1 MQRCNALQ
9 ASLLVLNMSFTLSP
23 EIFFIE
29 EIEMEVCFVGP
40 LGVVTGSCTWM
51 RDIEKDWSFLID
63 CGMQQGETTA
73 DTWNS
78 GEWPFDPAEIQFV
91 VLTHAHIDHCGLI
104 PLLYRKGFKGQI
116 YCTKETEEIAKY
128 LLKDAAGQPGA
139 PFNRS
144 DVDAVKWHE
153 PGSEKQLG
161 TFLPIDTNLFL
172 QFYRTGH
179 VMGAVSVVVRWGP
192 PGDEQKSI
200 VFSGDLGP
208 SGEDEEGLP
217 LLRFRM
223 SPVACDYAVVE
234 STYGGV
240 VRDRMQ
246 SPNEIRRSELRQLL
260 DQVIESKGTLILP
273 AFSFGR
279 TQDVLFDLHWI
290 VAENP
295 AKYRQVTYVL
305 DSPLACTLQKVMLT
319 GFARQER
326 TASGKV
332 RPRWLGKQVF
342 DIFGLDGRNAI
353 EYKECLRLLA
363 VIFSSNTASSFISS
377 TAGNVIA
384 KNWRPILSQ
393 IPSKISELEGPVV
406 GPRVVIT
413 SSGSCDG
420 GPVASW
426 LPKIL
431 GASQNIVAMTGH
443 VADVSV
449 GGLLSKV
456 MKMPPSERTR
466 DTGNLVWENGV
477 SFPISRIKSSITL
490 LRGYSAHADQTGL
503 LDWLFW
509 EYKGQQHVAGRAI
522 FIQHGGN
529 TQREKLAQAIHERA
543 GKCDTRV
550 DVFQPSNPRDWWN
563 LEDGATIMST
573 EAEAIKIDAEIAR
586 LTRAKQRLQLG
597 GNCQLS

>member
-1 MQRCNALQ
+1 
-9 ASLLVLNMSFTLSP
+9 
-23 EIFFIE
+23 
-29 EIEMEVCFVGP
+29 MEVCFVGP

-73 DTWNS
+73 DKWNS
-78 GEWPFDPAEIQFV
+78 GQWPFDPAEIKFV

-104 PLLYRKGFKGQI
+104 PLLYKKGFKGQI
-116 YCTKETEEIAKY
+116 YCTKETAEIAKH
-128 LLKDAAGQPGA
+128 LLKDAASQPNA

-144 DVDAVKWHE
+144 DVDVVKWHE
-153 PGSEKQLG
+153 PGSKKQLG

-192 PGDEQKSI
+192 PDEQKSI

-208 SGEDEEGLP
+208 SGENEDGLP
-217 LLRFRM
+217 LMRFRM
-223 SPVACDYAVVE
+223 SPTACDYAVVE

-240 VRDRMQ
+240 VRDHLQ
-246 SPNEIRRSELRQLL
+246 SPNEIRCSELKQLL
-260 DQVIESKGTLILP
+260 DKVIESKGTLIIP

-295 AKYRQVTYVL
+295 EKYRQVTYML
-305 DSPLACTLQKVMLT
+305 DSPLACKLQKVMLE
-319 GFARQER
+319 GFARQEH

-332 RPRWLGKQVF
+332 RPRWLGKKVF
-342 DIFGLDGRNAI
+342 DIFGLDGSDASQYRV
-353 EYKECLRLLA
+353 CLRLLEA
-363 VIFSSNTASSFISS
+363 VLGGKATSPFIPS
-377 TAGNVIA
+377 TSGNVIA
-384 KNWRPILSQ
+384 KNWRPILSA
-393 IPSKISELEGPVV
+393 IPSRTFELEEQAAV
-406 GPRVVIT
+406 PRVVIT

-426 LPKIL
+426 LPKVL
-431 GASQNIVAMTGH
+431 GSSQNIVAMTGH
-443 VADVSV
+443 VADTSI
-449 GGLLSKV
+449 GGLLSQI
-456 MKMPPSERTR
+456 MKMAPSERTR
-466 DTGNLVWENGV
+466 DTGKLVWTNGIN
-477 SFPISRIKSSITL
+477 FPISRIQASITQ

-509 EYKGQQHVAGRAI
+509 EYKEQLHVAGRAV

-529 TQREKLAQAIHERA
+529 TQREKLAKAIRERA
-543 GKCDTRV
+543 HMQDMNV
-550 DVFQPSNPRDWWN
+550 DVFLPSNPHDWWD
-563 LEDGATIMST
+563 LEDGARIMSV
-573 EAEAIKIDAEIAR
+573 EAETTKIDAEIAR
-586 LTRAKQRLQLG
+586 LIKAKQRLQLG
-597 GNCQLS
+597 SNCQVN

>member
-1 MQRCNALQ
+1 
-9 ASLLVLNMSFTLSP
+9 
-23 EIFFIE
+23 
-29 EIEMEVCFVGP
+29 MEVCFVGP

-51 RDIEKDWSFLID
+51 RDIERDWNFLID
-63 CGMQQGETTA
+63 CGMQQGEA
-73 DTWNS
+73 MANKWNS
-78 GEWPFDPAEIQFV
+78 GEWPFDPAEIKFV

-128 LLKDAAGQPGA
+128 LLHDAASQPGA

-144 DVDAVKWHE
+144 DVDAVKWFE

-161 TFLPIDTNLFL
+161 TFLPIATDLFL

-192 PGDEQKSI
+192 PGDEQKSM

-208 SGEDEEGLP
+208 SDENEEGLP

-240 VRDRMQ
+240 VRDRVQ

-260 DQVIESKGTLILP
+260 DKVIESKGTLILP

-290 VAENP
+290 VAEDP
-295 AKYRQVTYVL
+295 AKYRQITYML
-305 DSPLACTLQKVMLT
+305 DSPLACKLQTVMLK

-342 DIFGLDGRNAI
+342 DIFGLDGSDASQQN
-353 EYKECLRLLA
+353 ECLRLLEA
-363 VIFSSNTASSFISS
+363 TFSSNTASSFIPSN
-377 TAGNVIA
+377 AGNVIA
-384 KNWRPILSQ
+384 KNWRPILSEMHN
-393 IPSKISELEGPVV
+393 PRFDSEGQAAV
-406 GPRVVIT
+406 PRVVIT

-431 GASQNIVAMTGH
+431 GASQNIVVLTGY
-443 VADVSV
+443 VGDTSV
-449 GGLLSKV
+449 GGLLAKV
-456 MKMPPSERTR
+456 GKMPPSERIR
-466 DTGNLVWENGV
+466 DTENLEWTNGKT
-477 SFPISRIKSSITL
+477 FPISRIKASIVQ

-509 EYKGQQHVAGRAI
+509 KYQERLHVAGRAI

-543 GKCDTRV
+543 HAHGIEV
-550 DVFQPSNPRDWWN
+550 DVFQPSIPHDWWN
-563 LEDGATIMST
+563 LDDGASIMSA
-573 EAEAIKIDAEIAR
+573 EAEASKIDAEIAR
-586 LTRAKQRLQLG
+586 LTKAKQGLQLG
-597 GNCQLS
+597 RIMSH

>member
-1 MQRCNALQ
+1 
-9 ASLLVLNMSFTLSP
+9 
-23 EIFFIE
+23 
-29 EIEMEVCFVGP
+29 MEVCFVGP
-40 LGVVTGSCTWM
+40 LGVVTGSCTWL
-51 RDIEKDWSFLID
+51 RDIEKNWNFLID

-73 DTWNS
+73 DKWNS
-78 GEWPFDPAEIQFV
+78 GEWPFDPAEIKFV

-116 YCTKETEEIAKY
+116 YCTKETEEIAKF

-144 DVDAVKWHE
+144 DVDVIKWQE

-192 PGDEQKSI
+192 PGDQKSM

-208 SGEDEEGLP
+208 SGENEEGLP

-240 VRDRMQ
+240 VRDSVQ

-260 DQVIESKGTLILP
+260 DKVIESKGTLILP
-273 AFSFGR
+273 SFSFGR

-295 AKYRQVTYVL
+295 EKYRQATYML
-305 DSPLACTLQKVMLT
+305 DSPLACKLQKVMLK
-319 GFARQER
+319 GFERQER
-326 TASGKV
+326 TVSGKV

-342 DIFGLDGRNAI
+342 DIFGLDGSDASQ
-353 EYKECLRLLA
+353 YKECLRLLTVTFA
-363 VIFSSNTASSFISS
+363 SNTTSSFIPS
-377 TAGNVIA
+377 TAGNIIA
-384 KNWRPILSQ
+384 KNWRPILSPL
-393 IPSKISELEGPVV
+393 PSRISELEGQAA

-443 VADVSV
+443 VADASV
-449 GGLLSKV
+449 GGLLAKV

-466 DTGNLVWENGV
+466 DTGNLVWANGIN
-477 SFPISRIKSSITL
+477 FPISRIKASITL
-490 LRGYSAHADQTGL
+490 LRGYSAHADQKGL

-529 TQREKLAQAIHERA
+529 TQREKLARAIHERA
-543 GKCDTRV
+543 YLHETSIDI
-550 DVFQPSNPRDWWN
+550 FQPSNPRDWWN
-563 LEDGATIMST
+563 LEDGASIMST

-597 GNCQLS
+597 GDCQLSWQGIARKVFGGIAQRTFK